1 MTIRTEHQM
10 ATIATRRMKDL
21 HLEIAKKWS
30 VPASVLA
37 GTTFGLGVTML
48 FETGHTEEQIVEFV
62 RQLVGDLSNDPSPR
76 AAS

>member
-1 MTIRTEHQM
+1 MTLRNEQQM

-30 VPASVLA
+30 VPVNVLA

-62 RQLVGDLSNDPSPR
+62 RQLVGDLSDDPSR
-76 AAS
+76 RGVS